1 MFINFSSLLFNC
13 CNPTSHTGSEFI
25 EPRDGDEYFRDQEV
39 PSNQGNVSHIF
50 LGFLFN
56 CCNAPKVTPEDPSG
70 LDAIEIDKQL
80 DNIHQFYRN
89 PNNQTNHNDNPARA
103 RASNFIYNVLD
114 NMCENMMYE
123 NMFIGGITDDTTID
137 EYTRHINKIEQIS
150 QISSD
155 DSINTLLLFAKKL
168 IKGELLKQF
177 DDPKIRDENTVEI
190 PEDELTEK
198 LDSIYFTTFNENEA
212 MYVLCT
218 EKYPNGNRGENWYVY
233 KLETARELLKTG
245 TDPYTRKPI
254 TGFKKVVI
262 VDPTTTSGGAEE
274 SL

>member
-1 MFINFSSLLFNC
+1 
-13 CNPTSHTGSEFI
+13 
-25 EPRDGDEYFRDQEV
+25 
-39 PSNQGNVSHIF
+39 
-50 LGFLFN
+50 
-56 CCNAPKVTPEDPSG
+56 VTPEDPSG

-114 NMCENMMYE
+114 NMCENM
-123 NMFIGGITDDTTID
+123 FIGGITDDTTID

-155 DSINTLLLFAKKL
+155 ISSNYSINTLLPLAKNL
-168 IKGELLKQF
+168 IKK
-177 DDPKIRDENTVEI
+177 DTVKIPNTVKI
-190 PEDELTEK
+190 PRNQLPEK
-198 LDSIYFTTFNENEA
+198 LEDSISFDTFTKAEP

-233 KLETARELLKTG
+233 KLETARKLLKTG

-262 VDPTTTSGGAEE
+262 VDDTTTSGGAEE